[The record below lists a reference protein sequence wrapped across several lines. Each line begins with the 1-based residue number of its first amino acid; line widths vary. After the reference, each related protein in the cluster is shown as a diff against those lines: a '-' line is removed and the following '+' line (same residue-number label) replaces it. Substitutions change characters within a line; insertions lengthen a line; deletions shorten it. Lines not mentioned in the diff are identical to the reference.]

1 MHLHNARSSERQDQP
16 ITEKGWNM
24 KIQLIE
30 NLATRSCLALAMTL
44 AIWTPALSQ
53 SSDPAKAKK
62 MTMEGKAMD
71 HSKMMQEHCKAM
83 MAEMKTQDA
92 ELTAQVARMNS
103 ASKESKLDLMAE
115 IITKMTEQRT
125 AMNAQMAKMHMEMMK
140 HMEMC
145 MGPMSHHSKMK
156 DMDKKSEE
164 MHK

>member
-1 MHLHNARSSERQDQP
+1 
-16 ITEKGWNM
+16 
-24 KIQLIE
+24 
-30 NLATRSCLALAMTL
+30 
-44 AIWTPALSQ
+44 
-53 SSDPAKAKK
+53 
-62 MTMEGKAMD
+62 ME

-103 ASKESKLDLMAE
+103 AAKESKLDLMAE

-125 AMNAQMAKMHMEMMK
+125 AMNAHMGKMHMEMMK

-145 MGPMSHHSKMK
+145 KGSMSHHPMMK
-156 DMDKKSEE
+156 DKDKKSDE

>member
-1 MHLHNARSSERQDQP
+1 MN
-16 ITEKGWNM
+16 
-24 KIQLIE
+24 IQLIK
-30 NLATRSCLALAMTL
+30 NLATRSGLALAMTL
-44 AIWTPALSQ
+44 AVWTPAQSQ
-53 SSDPAKAKK
+53 SSEPAKAKK
-62 MTMEGKAMD
+62 MAMEGKTMD

-125 AMNAQMAKMHMEMMK
+125 AMNAHMGKMHMEMMK

-145 MGPMSHHSKMK
+145 MGPMSHHPMMK
-156 DMDKKSEE
+156 GMDKKSEE